1 MKAGTLFA
9 FLAVFAATSCASN
22 PTHAPTSSSAT
33 SSSPAVIADWDG
45 IAAGAEW
52 TEITLSE
59 LRGAGQGLLTTEP
72 SDIEAFCPAYR
83 TANSDQRAAFWIAL
97 ISGMTRFESAFDPS
111 VRFSEYDNCQTD
123 ACRQSMLT
131 ADSRKVVS
139 RGLLQLS
146 QESANAYRGCSIPV
160 DREESLH
167 DPALNLHCGVV
178 ILTRLVTRDGVI
190 SLRDGSWKGGSAY
203 WSVLRP
209 SRNDSLAKIQRFT
222 GATPA
227 CRAGGPAPTS

>member
-1 MKAGTLFA
+1 MLLFSA
-9 FLAVFAATSCASN
+9 LAACASN
-22 PTHAPTSSSAT
+22 PKHAPTSPPSTPSAPT
-33 SSSPAVIADWDG
+33 AIVADWDG
-45 IAAGAEW
+45 VADGAAW
-52 TEITLSE
+52 TQITLSE

-72 SDIEAFCPAYR
+72 ADIDAFCPSYR
-83 TANSDQRAAFWIAL
+83 TLDTDQRAAFWVAL
-97 ISGMTRFESAFDPS
+97 ISGMTRFESTFDPK
-111 VRFSEYDNCQTD
+111 VRFSEFDNCQTD

-146 QESANAYRGCSIPV
+146 QESANAYRGCSVPV

-190 SLRDGSWKGGSAY
+190 SRQDGSWKGGAAY

-222 GATPA
+222 AATPA
-227 CRAGGPAPTS
+227 CRAGSTSPTS